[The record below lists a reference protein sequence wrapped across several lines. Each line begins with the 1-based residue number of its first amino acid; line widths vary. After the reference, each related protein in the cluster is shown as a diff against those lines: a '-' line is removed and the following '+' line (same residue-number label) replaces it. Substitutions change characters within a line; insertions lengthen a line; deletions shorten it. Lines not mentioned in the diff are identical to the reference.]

1 MRKGKNPAQTA
12 DEIVSDIV
20 ESKEKQ
26 LSRTRGNNLY
36 PRERSE
42 VADETISRLVGMSF
56 EQMGEFATSEHISLT
71 DMTELKKRTLIYLKA
86 CEVNAVFPSVSGL
99 CRTLGYSRQEIENW
113 RSKHQGT
120 ETARWLNSFAD
131 ACMET
136 LHQAALK
143 KSASEITAIFLS
155 KAVYGLTETS
165 NLVLSQKLS
174 ETPQEI
180 DEDALRAEYEMYARN
195 NGININN
202 ESEDN

>member
-42 VADETISRLVGMSF
+42 VTDETISRLVGMSF
-56 EQMGEFATSEHISLT
+56 AQMGEFATSEHISLT

-86 CEVNAVFPSVSGL
+86 CEDNAVFPSISGL

-113 RSKHQGT
+113 RSKHPGT

-143 KSASEITAIFLS
+143 KHASEITAIFLS

-165 NLVLSQKLS
+165 NLVLSQRQS
-174 ETPQEI
+174 ETVPEI

-195 NGININN
+195 NGINTNY

>member
-1 MRKGKNPAQTA
+1 
-12 DEIVSDIV
+12 
-20 ESKEKQ
+20 
-26 LSRTRGNNLY
+26 
-36 PRERSE
+36 
-42 VADETISRLVGMSF
+42 MSF
-56 EQMGEFATSEHISLT
+56 AQMGEFATSEHISLT

-86 CEVNAVFPSVSGL
+86 CEVNAVFPSISGL

-155 KAVYGLTETS
+155 KAMYGLTETS

>member
-86 CEVNAVFPSVSGL
+86 CEDNAVFPSISGL

-113 RSKHQGT
+113 RSKHPGT

-165 NLVLSQKLS
+165 NLVLSQRQS
-174 ETPQEI
+174 ETVPEI

>member
-56 EQMGEFATSEHISLT
+56 TQMGEFATSEHISLT

-86 CEVNAVFPSVSGL
+86 CEDNAVFPSISGL

-113 RSKHQGT
+113 RSKHPGT

-165 NLVLSQKLS
+165 NLVLSQRQS
-174 ETPQEI
+174 ETVPEI

>member
-113 RSKHQGT
+113 RSKHPGT

-165 NLVLSQKLS
+165 NLVLSQRQS
-174 ETPQEI
+174 ETVPEI